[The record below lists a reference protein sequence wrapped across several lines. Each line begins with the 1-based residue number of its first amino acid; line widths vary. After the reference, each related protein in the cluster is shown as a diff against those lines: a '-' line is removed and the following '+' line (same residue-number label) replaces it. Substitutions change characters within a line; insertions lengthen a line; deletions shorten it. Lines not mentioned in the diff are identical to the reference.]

1 MNQSVA
7 INTKAVQGRRT
18 LHFTSLDEVV
28 ADAEKLVASPDTKML
43 GNWPLDQLLTHLA
56 AAINGSIDG
65 MPGQAPWFVRLAA
78 PLIKGHVLK
87 RGMQAGFKL
96 PKEVEPKFFPST
108 ASKDA
113 ALDTLRRA
121 VARVQN
127 ERMTAR
133 HPAFG
138 AMTHDEWMTVHLR
151 HAELH
156 LSFAV
161 PGG

>member
-1 MNQSVA
+1 MNYPVA
-7 INTKAVQGRRT
+7 VNTKAVQGRRA
-18 LHFTSLDEVV
+18 LHFTSFEEIV
-28 ADAEKLVASPDTKML
+28 ADAEKLVASPDTKTL

-65 MPGQAPWFVRLAA
+65 IPGQSPWFIRLAA
-78 PLIKGHVLK
+78 RFIKGHVIK
-87 RGMQAGFKL
+87 RGMSAGFKL
-96 PKEVEPKFFPST
+96 PKAAEPRFFPSA

-113 ALDTLRRA
+113 ALDMLRRA
-121 VARVQN
+121 VVRVEN
-127 ERMTAR
+127 ERMTAP

-138 AMTHDEWMTVHLR
+138 RMTHEEWMKLHLR